1 MPKSL
6 FSINLIALTLILTV
20 NFLRAQEHAAYLIFN
35 NKGEKVDYEQ
45 VKKKSAENE
54 VVFFGELHN
63 NPISHWLQLKL
74 TSDLFDLKDGK
85 LILGAEMFETDDQL
99 VMDEYL
105 SGKINVKNF
114 ESSA

>member
-45 VKKKSAENE
+45 VKE
-54 VVFFGELHN
+54 
-63 NPISHWLQLKL
+63 
-74 TSDLFDLKDGK
+74 
-85 LILGAEMFETDDQL
+85 
-99 VMDEYL
+99 
-105 SGKINVKNF
+105 KIC
-114 ESSA
+114 

>member
-85 LILGAEMFETDDQL
+85 LILGAE
-99 VMDEYL
+99 
-105 SGKINVKNF
+105 
-114 ESSA
+114 